1 MFSNQQF
8 HLSLDEADSYWET
21 IQGIK
26 GVELV
31 PSRSVTTLSH
41 RPVTWFVPLEKE
53 DNLAPQFF
61 ASGPAD
67 MKVEVHPAINQK
79 AESKLE
85 MVVGL
90 NAILP
95 GLTRQGQF
103 VMFPDGTQFP
113 ELNGGGI
120 IPKGK
125 TLLVHYSRSKRKG
138 LPWKESDEEWLQEFV
153 VMVTPTLIDPAG
165 NRID

>member
-1 MFSNQQF
+1 
-8 HLSLDEADSYWET
+8 
-21 IQGIK
+21 
-26 GVELV
+26 
-31 PSRSVTTLSH
+31 
-41 RPVTWFVPLEKE
+41 
-53 DNLAPQFF
+53 
-61 ASGPAD
+61 

-79 AESKLE
+79 AESNLE

-95 GLTRQGQF
+95 GLSRKGQF
-103 VMFPDGTQFP
+103 VVFPDGSQFP
-113 ELNGGGI
+113 EINGGGI

-138 LPWKESDEEWLQEFV
+138 LPWEESDEEWLQEFV
-153 VMVTPTLIDPAG
+153 VLVTPTLIDPAG